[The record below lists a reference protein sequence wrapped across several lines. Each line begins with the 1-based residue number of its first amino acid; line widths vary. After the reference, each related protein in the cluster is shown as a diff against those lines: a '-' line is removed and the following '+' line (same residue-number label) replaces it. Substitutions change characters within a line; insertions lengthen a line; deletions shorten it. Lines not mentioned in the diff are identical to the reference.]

1 MRVASLEQHGVL
13 RVIEKPAAPLN
24 EHEVRIKVERVGVC
38 GSDVHIYESG
48 LPWANMPLVMGH
60 EFSGTVMENGAN
72 ATIDLGQRVT
82 VMPILSCGKCT
93 LCRQGEALHCP
104 YLIIYGVHV
113 DGAYAEE
120 VVVTDHRV
128 RALPHNMSFDQGAF
142 VEPMAVAVHTINRS
156 QLKPNETA
164 VILGAGS
171 IGMLALQELVARGSE
186 FVMVTGRVDSKL
198 ALAKRFG
205 ASLALNAT
213 KEDVVKQGLSSI
225 PDGFD
230 VILDF
235 VCSQETL
242 EQAVTLGRPGARIV
256 LIATPDVQHKL
267 SINYTE
273 AYRKELTFAPARL
286 YTDDEFNQALA
297 LMGSGR
303 IQIEPL
309 ITSRFSL
316 KQSPEAMKFAQTRR
330 AEAIKVLIE
339 PQRRNPENTHLHYP
353 VPNEV

>member
-13 RVIEKPAAPLN
+13 QVIEKPAVSLN
-24 EHEVRIKVERVGVC
+24 EHEVRIKVERVGIC

-60 EFSGTVMENGAN
+60 EFSGTVVETGVN
-72 ATIDLGQRVT
+72 AVIDPGQRVT
-82 VMPILSCGKCT
+82 VMPILSCGKCA
-93 LCRQGEALHCP
+93 LCHQGGAIHCP

-128 RALPHNMSFDQGAF
+128 RLLPHNMSFDQGAF
-142 VEPMAVAVHTINRS
+142 VEPMAVAVHAINRS
-156 QLKPNETA
+156 QLRPSETA
-164 VILGAGS
+164 VILGVGS

-186 FVMVTGRVDSKL
+186 FIMVTGRVDSKL
-198 ALAKRFG
+198 ALAKGFG

-213 KEDVVKQGLSSI
+213 KEDVVKRGLSSI

-286 YTDDEFNQALA
+286 YTDDEFDQALA
-297 LMGSGR
+297 LIDSGR
-303 IQIEPL
+303 IQTKPL
-309 ITSRFSL
+309 ITGRFSL
-316 KQSPEAMKFAQTRR
+316 EQAAEAMKFAQTKR
-330 AEAIKVLIE
+330 AETIKVFIE
-339 PQRRNPENTHLHYP
+339 PQRRNPGNTHLHHP
-353 VPNEV
+353 ALNEV